1 MIFKVRPPTR
11 LRASPPPS
19 ARSPS
24 PQVGRYIP
32 SYTPPLAGE
41 VAASLL
47 ADGGGLSPLNA
58 QDANHV

>member
-1 MIFKVRPPTR
+1 MIKAPTT
-11 LRASPPPS
+11 PPS

-24 PQVGRYIP
+24 PQVGRYKT
-32 SYTPPLAGE
+32 SYTPPRVGE